1 MRRAWMWAGIAG
13 AVVFAWLQGGAQK
26 EVMSLIAGSVN
37 EELYGPQADEISAR
51 LGLDPKILRAIISQE
66 SGWSPS
72 ARNLIT
78 FDYGLGGIN
87 IKTAATYNSRYGW
100 GHSLPADLYDADI
113 NFAYIEATLTEIVRQ
128 AHLTAPVDIFNAW
141 NVGWPKAKKGV
152 QSPYLAKYQAH
163 YNSYEKRA
171 AANG

>member
-1 MRRAWMWAGIAG
+1 MRRAWLWAAIA
-13 AVVFAWLQGGAQK
+13 AVVVFGWLQGGTQK
-26 EVMSLIAGSVN
+26 EIMKLIAGSIN
-37 EELYGPQADEISAR
+37 EEQHGPQADEISAR

-66 SGWSPS
+66 SGWSPK

-78 FDYGLGGIN
+78 KDYGLGGIN
-87 IKTAATYNSRYGW
+87 ITTATTYNQRYGW
-100 GHSLPADLYDADI
+100 GHTLPTDLYDVDI

-128 AHLTAPVDIFNAW
+128 AHLTAPADIFNAW
-141 NVGWPKAKKGV
+141 NVGWPKAKRGV

-163 YNSYEKRA
+163 YDIYAERA